1 MIRITG
7 EQQTQG
13 ITLVNTGRDCAQLLA
28 KSYFQLLSL
37 RQARKRVRRD
47 RHGRVRAEKKVSAI
61 AKETRRDRGTA
72 MQGHCR
78 TDTIPWHKRSGS
90 SNGNSTLMSS
100 LVGDSY
106 CKSNIS
112 A

>member
-13 ITLVNTGRDCAQLLA
+13 ITLVNTGRDCPQLLA

-47 RHGRVRAEKKVSAI
+47 RHQRVRAEKKSLQSRKRRAETAGQRCKVIAEQMQFHGISGVARVTAI
-61 AKETRRDRGTA
+61 AR
-72 MQGHCR
+72 
-78 TDTIPWHKRSGS
+78 
-90 SNGNSTLMSS
+90 
-100 LVGDSY
+100 
-106 CKSNIS
+106 
-112 A
+112 